1 MPCFLNSKLCASQK
15 QDTEDKTHGLVHQ
28 GSSESRAS
36 ISESLSEY
44 FDAQEILVSTSSSDA
59 EVNQH

>member
-1 MPCFLNSKLCASQK
+1 MPCLLNSKLCASQK

-28 GSSESRAS
+28 VSSESRAS
-36 ISESLSEY
+36 ISSLSEY